1 MGLAG
6 PLTASRTTARGK
18 ASVVHR
24 RKYSHGRYCRTKHPC
39 RYRTSMLALPFVTK
53 NINLRHC
60 LVYRIS
66 IRPSSS
72 QFVGALLVRLVS
84 NEALGCFC
92 TNLHSMLERDPVAR
106 PDLIHSPRA
115 YFRCWFF
122 RGWILDSAVCILG
135 CYRHFCGR
143 SPNPPGRRLC
153 FPDASLHYSHPCR
166 LPNPGR

>member
-53 NINLRHC
+53 IINLRHC

-72 QFVGALLVRLVS
+72 QFVGALLVRLVPIRCL
-84 NEALGCFC
+84 NEIQWRRQISYTVLVPI
-92 TNLHSMLERDPVAR
+92 SVAGFFVV
-106 PDLIHSPRA
+106 A
-115 YFRCWFF
+115 YFR
-122 RGWILDSAVCILG
+122 GS
-135 CYRHFCGR
+135 YKHFCGR
-143 SPNPPGRRLC
+143 SPNPTCPCITHIHVVFRILAADAELPCPGRW
-153 FPDASLHYSHPCR
+153 S
-166 LPNPGR
+166 